1 LVGEERAADRGMPR
15 LPTAAAAGA
24 AAPARWA
31 ARGACVRNGESW
43 VGQRRVVAR
52 LTWRAAGRSLQ
63 LAVAARLA
71 PGTTRPAVGVLR
83 AAGKKTAARFKETSA
98 PACDCR
104 TDVDA

>member
-1 LVGEERAADRGMPR
+1 LVGEERAAGRGVPR
-15 LPTAAAAGA
+15 LPAAAAAGA
-24 AAPARWA
+24 AAPTRWA
-31 ARGACVRNGESW
+31 ARGACARNGESG
-43 VGQRRVVAR
+43 VEQRRVVAR

-83 AAGKKTAARFKETSA
+83 AAGKTAARFKETSA
-98 PACDCR
+98 PACDRR